1 MRQFFEEFLKKTA
14 YESLSRSPQEQGIP
28 QPPLELPYPEGATL
42 IPLPAPDTWNI
53 PSADLR
59 KTIEQRRSRRHYEPV
74 PLTLEQLAYLL
85 WLTQGVQK
93 KSSKGVTL
101 RTVPSAGARHA
112 FETFLLI
119 NRVEGLE
126 PGLYRYIATRHAL
139 LRLDAPEDIRE
150 RMTIACWNQEQ
161 VRQSAVTFLWV
172 AATERMAWRY
182 VERSMRYLHL
192 DAGHV
197 CQNLY
202 LAAESIG
209 FGVCAIAAFHDQKV
223 NNLLHLDGVDQFVIY
238 IGSVGKPTIS
248 R

>member
-1 MRQFFEEFLKKTA
+1 MRKFFEEFLKKTA
-14 YESLSRSPQEQGIP
+14 YESLSPSPQEQGIP
-28 QPPLELPYPEGATL
+28 QPPVELPYPDGAGL
-42 IPLPAPDTWNI
+42 IPLPAPETWNI
-53 PSADLR
+53 PAADLR
-59 KTIEQRRSRRHYEPV
+59 QTIEKRRTRRHYEPV
-74 PLTLEQLAYLL
+74 ALTLEQLAYLL

-93 KSSKGVTL
+93 KSARGVTL

-112 FETFLLI
+112 FETVLLV
-119 NRVEGLE
+119 NLVEGLE
-126 PGLYRYIATRHAL
+126 PGLYRYVATQHAL
-139 LRLDAPEDIRE
+139 IRLEAPEDIRE
-150 RMTIACWNQEQ
+150 RMTVACWNQEQ

-172 AATERMAWRY
+172 AVTERMAWRY

-223 NNLLHLDGVDQFVIY
+223 NDLLHLDGVDQFVIY
-238 IGSVGKPTIS
+238 VASVGKPAIN

>member
-1 MRQFFEEFLKKTA
+1 
-14 YESLSRSPQEQGIP
+14 
-28 QPPLELPYPEGATL
+28 ELPYPDGAGL
-42 IPLPAPDTWNI
+42 IPLPAPETWNI

-59 KTIEQRRSRRHYEPV
+59 QTIEQRRTRRHYEPV
-74 PLTLEQLAYLL
+74 ALTLEQLAYLL

-93 KSSKGVTL
+93 KSTRGVTL

-112 FETFLLI
+112 FETVLLI
-119 NRVEGLE
+119 NLVEGLE
-126 PGLYRYIATRHAL
+126 PGLYRYVATQHAL
-139 LRLDAPEDIRE
+139 IRLEAPEDIRE

-172 AATERMAWRY
+172 AVTERMAWRY

-223 NNLLHLDGVDQFVIY
+223 NDLLHLDGVDQFVIY
-238 IGSVGKPTIS
+238 VASVGKPAIN

>member
-1 MRQFFEEFLKKTA
+1 MRKFFEEFLKKTA
-14 YESLSRSPQEQGIP
+14 YESLSPSPQEQGIP
-28 QPPLELPYPEGATL
+28 QPPVELPYPDGADL
-42 IPLPAPDTWNI
+42 IPLPAPETWNI

-59 KTIEQRRSRRHYEPV
+59 QTIEQRRTRRHYEPV
-74 PLTLEQLAYLL
+74 ALTLEQLAYLL

-93 KSSKGVTL
+93 KSTRGVTL

-112 FETFLLI
+112 FETVLLI
-119 NRVEGLE
+119 NLVEGLE
-126 PGLYRYIATRHAL
+126 PGLYRYVATQHAL
-139 LRLDAPEDIRE
+139 IRLEAPEDIRE

-172 AATERMAWRY
+172 AVTERMAWRY

-223 NNLLHLDGVDQFVIY
+223 NDLLHLDGVDQFVIY
-238 IGSVGKPTIS
+238 VASVGKPAIN